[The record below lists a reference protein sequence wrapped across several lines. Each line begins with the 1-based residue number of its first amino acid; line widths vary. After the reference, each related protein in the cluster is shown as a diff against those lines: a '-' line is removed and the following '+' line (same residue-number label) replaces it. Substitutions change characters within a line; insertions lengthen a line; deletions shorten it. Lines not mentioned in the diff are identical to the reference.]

1 VQELAEVVVA
11 SVRMV
16 EVEPSHCCS
25 ATGIGPVL
33 RLLGL
38 VNDLWFACLLLAL
51 TVGAHYTE
59 HGSTPQIRVW
69 EMNFVLLTKSVE
81 IKSNTVHQAC
91 IHMNGDEEE

>member
-16 EVEPSHCCS
+16 GVEPSHCCS
-25 ATGIGPVL
+25 ATGIRPIL

-38 VNDLWFACLLLAL
+38 VNDLWFVCLLLAL
-51 TVGAHYTE
+51 TVGAHYTK
-59 HGSTPQIRVW
+59 HGSTPPIRAW

-81 IKSNTVHQAC
+81 INPITVHQAC